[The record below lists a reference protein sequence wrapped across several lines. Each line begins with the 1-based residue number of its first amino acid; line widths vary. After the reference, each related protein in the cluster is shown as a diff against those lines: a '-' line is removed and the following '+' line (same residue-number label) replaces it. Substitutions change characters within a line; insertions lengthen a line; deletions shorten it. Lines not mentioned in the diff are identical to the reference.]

1 MSLLANYFFLNS
13 HLHCSRLKDNGRILR
28 WEGGIGMTTNISRH
42 PGLLHSRVDVIQEFV
57 LAKSFIIWL
66 KHWKR
71 NQEGLKSPAFFFYD
85 VALLYQIE
93 GLAVPL
99 ISTLLRQAALPVP
112 GVLWLLLDGCRH
124 GSLSLPA
131 CAQARQKWM
140 QLNKDSSLMLEN
152 QIISGWLEKLEIHIL
167 AWKPSSEGFV
177 LR

>member
-28 WEGGIGMTTNISRH
+28 WEEGIGMTTNISWH

-71 NQEGLKSPAFFFYD
+71 NQEGLKSPAFFFND

-99 ISTLLRQAALPVP
+99 ISTLLRRA
-112 GVLWLLLDGCRH
+112 G
-124 GSLSLPA
+124 
-131 CAQARQKWM
+131 
-140 QLNKDSSLMLEN
+140 
-152 QIISGWLEKLEIHIL
+152 
-167 AWKPSSEGFV
+167 PSSPWCLMVAAVMALCHYLHVHKPDGNGCNSTRTAPWC
-177 LR
+177 LKIKSYQGDWKN

>member
-71 NQEGLKSPAFFFYD
+71 NQEGLKSPAFFLWCRSIVSNWRPSSASHFNIAKTSWPFQSLVSYGCCWTG
-85 VALLYQIE
+85 A
-93 GLAVPL
+93 G
-99 ISTLLRQAALPVP
+99 AALCHYLHVHKP
-112 GVLWLLLDGCRH
+112 DGNGCNWTRTAPWCLKMKSYQ
-124 GSLSLPA
+124 G
-131 CAQARQKWM
+131 
-140 QLNKDSSLMLEN
+140 D
-152 QIISGWLEKLEIHIL
+152 
-167 AWKPSSEGFV
+167 WKN
-177 LR
+177 